1 MRQAVENT
9 AEHIQTAKLSS
20 VVRFSSNLRQL
31 TTLNHLANEFRKTF
45 QQNDTIWPILL
56 RDLEKIDF
64 VKIQVRIPSYR
75 KRLKFQIRIK
85 YRGLQTVPLKIS
97 NAFQMV

>member
-1 MRQAVENT
+1 MRDATLNT
-9 AEHIQTAKLSS
+9 PKTMQEAKISS

-45 QQNDTIWPILL
+45 TQNETVFPILL

-64 VKIQVRIPSYR
+64 KKIQVNKNLYWYETIFKGSSFF
-75 KRLKFQIRIK
+75 K
-85 YRGLQTVPLKIS
+85 
-97 NAFQMV
+97 

>member
-1 MRQAVENT
+1 MPQTFLTHIREFAKLAESWMRQAVENT

-64 VKIQVRIPSYR
+64 VKIQVRS
-75 KRLKFQIRIK
+75 
-85 YRGLQTVPLKIS
+85 S
-97 NAFQMV
+97 S

>member
-1 MRQAVENT
+1 MRHAVENT
-9 AEHIQTAKLSS
+9 TESIQTAKLNS
-20 VVRFSSNLRQL
+20 VKRFSSNLRQL

-64 VKIQVRIPSYR
+64 VKIQVDFRTKTESYR
-75 KRLKFQIRIK
+75 
-85 YRGLQTVPLKIS
+85 
-97 NAFQMV
+97 